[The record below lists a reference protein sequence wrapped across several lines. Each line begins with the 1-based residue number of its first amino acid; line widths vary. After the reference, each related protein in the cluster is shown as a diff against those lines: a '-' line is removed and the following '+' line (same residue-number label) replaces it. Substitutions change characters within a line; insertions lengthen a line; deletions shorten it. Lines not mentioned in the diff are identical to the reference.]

1 MSPITRSV
9 YGDIAAVAAIVALL
23 VFAWYWSEARKEVT
37 YLCGNFY
44 QGITKESVKQQ
55 LDTANLLRYRTEF
68 TANGSKIVADSLLHI
83 DQYACTIWFSK
94 RNRVTAVNISKS
106 L

>member
-1 MSPITRSV
+1 M
-9 YGDIAAVAAIVALL
+9 
-23 VFAWYWSEARKEVT
+23 FAWYWSEARKEVT

-44 QGITKESVKQQ
+44 QGATKESVKRQ

-68 TANGSKIVADSLLHI
+68 TANGSKIIADSLLHI

-94 RNRVTAVNISKS
+94 QNRVIEANVSKS

>member
-9 YGDIAAVAAIVALL
+9 YGDIAAVVAIVALL
-23 VFAWYWSEARKEVT
+23 VFAWFWSEARKEVT

-44 QGITKESVKQQ
+44 QGITKESVRRQ

-83 DQYACTIWFSK
+83 DEYACTIWFSK
-94 RNRVTAVNISKS
+94 QNRVTAVNVSKS

>member
-1 MSPITRSV
+1 MSPLTRSV
-9 YGDIAAVAAIVALL
+9 YGDIAAIAAIAGLI

-44 QGITKESVKQQ
+44 QGVTKESVTRQ
-55 LDTANLLRYRTEF
+55 LETANLLRYRTEF
-68 TANGSKIVADSLLHI
+68 TANGSKIIADSALHF
-83 DQYACTIWFSK
+83 DHYVCTIWFSK
-94 RNRVTAVNISKS
+94 QNRVIETNVSKS